1 MAAVRKTP
9 ATRRRQQARA
19 DGSREQILAV
29 AMNLFAKHGYAG
41 TSIGQLSKECGLP
54 VGSIYWHFGS
64 KAGLLWAVAERGA
77 IAVFERMPRASN
89 YDGDATERLAAM
101 LDDMAGMLGEDSA
114 FLRLVVMLSTI
125 EHAEDTAAR
134 ASAARV
140 REHALEVWREAL
152 RPVFA
157 PSGEPEGRRLADELA
172 VVGRSVA
179 IGGFVNSEGDRD
191 RYRSVLRSFT
201 DLIRARAHEH
211 FARQPVR
218 GARTRR
224 AAS

>member
-1 MAAVRKTP
+1 MAPVRKTP
-9 ATRRRQQARA
+9 IARRRLQARA

-29 AMNLFAKHGYAG
+29 AMKLFAKHGYAG

-64 KAGLLWAVAERGA
+64 KAGLLWAVA
-77 IAVFERMPRASN
+77 VFERMPRASN
-89 YDGDATERLAAM
+89 YDGDPTERLAAM

-140 REHALEVWREAL
+140 REHAL
-152 RPVFA
+152 
-157 PSGEPEGRRLADELA
+157 
-172 VVGRSVA
+172 
-179 IGGFVNSEGDRD
+179 
-191 RYRSVLRSFT
+191 
-201 DLIRARAHEH
+201 
-211 FARQPVR
+211 
-218 GARTRR
+218 
-224 AAS
+224 